1 MTWQTLKAGMANS
14 HVFLALLLLAPMAAM
29 MEGEDS
35 LWSRVAAAARCE
47 APFASVVPL
56 HQGARRAATR
66 MVQIQ

>member
-1 MTWQTLKAGMANS
+1 MANS
-14 HVFLALLLLAPMAAM
+14 HVFLTLLLLAPAAM

-66 MVQIQ
+66 MVQIHFQKKPRYFF